1 MQSHLIAPRH
11 QVRERRSAIGRLESL
26 SSDPR
31 GPLVVGD
38 SI

>member
-11 QVRERRSAIGRLESL
+11 QAEECRSVIGSLESL

-38 SI
+38 AI